1 MRSANTKPAR
11 GQIRLIEC
19 GMVAKTRPALILYY
33 PDDDSARA
41 LAVVVPLTSQIRG
54 EFGEVYIGKP
64 KFLSKASAVNIQGI
78 ASFDKG
84 SIGKLCGCLSDA
96 DFERVKQALR
106 ELLDL

>member
-1 MRSANTKPAR
+1 MRSANTDPAR

-19 GMVAKTRPALILYY
+19 GMVAKTRPALVLYY
-33 PDDDSARA
+33 PDEDSARA
-41 LAVVVPLTSQIRG
+41 LAVVAPLTSQIRG

-64 KFLSKASAVNIQGI
+64 KFLPKASAVNVQGI

-84 SIGKLCGCLSDA
+84 NIGKLCGRLSEP